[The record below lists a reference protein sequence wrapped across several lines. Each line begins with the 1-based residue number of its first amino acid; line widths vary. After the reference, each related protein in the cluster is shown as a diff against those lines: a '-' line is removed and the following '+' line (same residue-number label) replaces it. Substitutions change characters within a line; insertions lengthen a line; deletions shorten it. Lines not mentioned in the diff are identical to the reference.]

1 MPVSETASQI
11 LIDDARWEAMRRR
24 DRDLDGA
31 VFIAV
36 RTTGVYCLA
45 SCAGRPLRKNVE
57 FHDSRESARAA
68 GFRPCLRC
76 RPDQPRETLRW
87 ATVPTSL
94 GLALVACSD
103 AGLRLVTLG
112 DDEAALVRDLERRF
126 RSARL
131 TPDPDGLAAER
142 RAVAAEIDGRGPALD
157 LPLDA
162 RGTPLQRA
170 VWAALRT
177 IPAGTTF
184 SYAEVARAI
193 GRPTAA
199 RAVAQ
204 ACGANP
210 LAVLTPCHR
219 VVRADGGVSGYRW
232 GVERKRALL
241 AREARL
247 GRAA

>member
-1 MPVSETASQI
+1 MTAALPQT
-11 LIDDARWEAMRRR
+11 DDARWEAMRRR

-31 VFIAV
+31 FFIAV

-57 FHDSRESARAA
+57 FHDTRESARAV

-76 RPDQPRETLRW
+76 KPDQPRETLRY
-87 ATVPTSL
+87 ATVPTAL
-94 GLALVACSD
+94 GLALVARSD

-112 DDEAALVRDLERRF
+112 DDAETLVRDLERRF
-126 RSARL
+126 RAARL
-131 TPDPDGLAAER
+131 TPDAEGLAADLR
-142 RAVAAEIDGRGPALD
+142 TVAEHIDHPDAKLD

-162 RGTPLQRA
+162 QGTDLQKA
-170 VWAALRT
+170 VWAALRA
-177 IPAGTTF
+177 IPAGATA
-184 SYAEVARAI
+184 SYAEVARTI

-210 LAVLTPCHR
+210 LAVITPCHR
-219 VVRADGGVSGYRW
+219 VVRADGGLSGYRW
-232 GVERKRALL
+232 GVERKAALL
-241 AREARL
+241 SKETRAREA
-247 GRAA
+247 A

>member
-1 MPVSETASQI
+1 MTVLGTAI
-11 LIDDARWEAMRRR
+11 DYTTDDARWEALRRR
-24 DRDLDGA
+24 DRDAEGA
-31 VFIAV
+31 FFIAV

-57 FHDSRESARAA
+57 FHDTRESARAA

-76 RPDQPRETLRW
+76 KPDQPRETLRW

-94 GLALVACSD
+94 GLALVARSD

-112 DDEAALVRDLERRF
+112 DDRDVLVRDLERRF

-131 TPDPDGLAAER
+131 TPDSEGLRSELE
-142 RAVAAEIDGRGPALD
+142 AVATEIDGRGPALD

-162 RGTPLQRA
+162 QGTDLQKA
-170 VWAALRT
+170 VWAALRA
-177 IPAGTTF
+177 IPAGTTA
-184 SYAEVARAI
+184 SYAEVARSI
-193 GRPTAA
+193 GRPTAV

-219 VVRADGGVSGYRW
+219 VVRADGGLSGYRW

-241 AREARL
+241 KREA
-247 GRAA
+247 A

>member
-1 MPVSETASQI
+1 MTALPQT
-11 LIDDARWEAMRRR
+11 DDARWEAMRRR

-31 VFIAV
+31 FFIAV

-45 SCAGRPLRKNVE
+45 SCAGRPLRQNVE
-57 FHDSRESARAA
+57 FHDTQASARAA

-76 RPDQPRETLRW
+76 KPDQPRETLRY

-94 GLALVACSD
+94 GLALVARSN

-112 DDEAALVRDLERRF
+112 DDEDTLVRDLERRF
-126 RSARL
+126 RAARL
-131 TPDPDGLAAER
+131 TPDAEGLAADLE
-142 RAVAAEIDGRGPALD
+142 AVAQRINQPDAPLA

-162 RGTPLQRA
+162 QGTDLQKA
-170 VWAALRT
+170 VWAALRA
-177 IPAGTTF
+177 IPTGTTA
-184 SYAEVARAI
+184 SYAEVARTI

-210 LAVLTPCHR
+210 LAVITPCHR
-219 VVRADGGVSGYRW
+219 VVRADGGLSGYRW

-241 AREARL
+241 SAEA
-247 GRAA
+247 A

>member
-1 MPVSETASQI
+1 MTASND
-11 LIDDARWEAMRRR
+11 LTDDARWEALRRR
-24 DRDLDGA
+24 DRDAEGA
-31 VFIAV
+31 FFIAV

-57 FHDSRESARAA
+57 FHDTQLSARAA

-76 RPDQPRETLRW
+76 KPDQPRETLRW
-87 ATVPTSL
+87 ATIPTSL
-94 GLALVACSD
+94 GLALVARSD

-112 DDEAALVRDLERRF
+112 DDEGVLVRDLERRF

-131 TPDPDGLAAER
+131 TPDAEGLHAELQ
-142 RAVAAEIDGRGPALD
+142 AVAAEIDGRGPALD

-162 RGTPLQRA
+162 QGTDLQKA
-170 VWAALRT
+170 VWAALRA
-177 IPAGTTF
+177 IPSGTTA
-184 SYAEVARAI
+184 SYAEIARSI

-219 VVRADGGVSGYRW
+219 VVRADGGLSGYRW

-241 AREARL
+241 AREA
-247 GRAA
+247 A

>member
-1 MPVSETASQI
+1 MTAAQTHT
-11 LIDDARWEAMRRR
+11 DDARWEAMRRR

-31 VFIAV
+31 FFIAV

-57 FHDSRESARAA
+57 FHDTRESARAA

-76 RPDQPRETLRW
+76 KPDQPRETLRY
-87 ATVPTSL
+87 ATIPTTL
-94 GLALVACSD
+94 GLALVARSE

-112 DDEAALVRDLERRF
+112 DDQDTLVRDLERRF

-131 TPDPDGLAAER
+131 TPDAEGLAADLK
-142 RAVAAEIDGRGPALD
+142 AVSHQVDHPETSLN

-162 RGTPLQRA
+162 QGTDLQKA
-170 VWAALRT
+170 VWAALRA
-177 IPAGTTF
+177 IPAGTTA
-184 SYAEVARAI
+184 SYVEVARTL

-210 LAVLTPCHR
+210 LAVITPCHR
-219 VVRADGGVSGYRW
+219 VVRADGGLSGYRW
-232 GVERKRALL
+232 GVERKAALL
-241 AREARL
+241 AQETRMSQ
-247 GRAA
+247 AA

>member
-1 MPVSETASQI
+1 MTALGTASNPTT
-11 LIDDARWEAMRRR
+11 DDARWEAMRRR

-31 VFIAV
+31 FFIAV

-57 FHDSRESARAA
+57 FHDTRESARAA

-76 RPDQPRETLRW
+76 KPDQPRETLRW
-87 ATVPTSL
+87 ATTPTSL
-94 GLALVACSD
+94 GLALVVRSE

-112 DDEAALVRDLERRF
+112 DDQAALVRDLERRF

-131 TPDPDGLAAER
+131 TPDPAGLAADLK
-142 RAVAAEIDGRGPALD
+142 AVAAEVDGRGAALD

-162 RGTPLQRA
+162 LGTPLQRK
-170 VWAALRT
+170 VWATLRT
-177 IPAGTTF
+177 IPVGTTA

-210 LAVLTPCHR
+210 LAVITPCHR
-219 VVRADGGVSGYRW
+219 VVRADGGLSGYRW
-232 GVERKRALL
+232 GVERKAALL
-241 AREARL
+241 ARETLARE
-247 GRAA
+247 AA